1 MYLNISNYDYRFF
14 IIDSNRLE
22 VSMKKNSGLRTK
34 NILSFWKKKYRTLY
48 YLMQGGFIISYPR
61 YKFRRI

>member
-22 VSMKKNSGLRTK
+22 VSMKKNSSLRTK
-34 NILSFWKKKYRTLY
+34 NILSFWKK
-48 YLMQGGFIISYPR
+48 I
-61 YKFRRI
+61 